1 MRLPLNNLTVL
12 SLLCAL
18 GMSMTGALGTESF
31 EQAKRGKFTSLQTE
45 YGPLS
50 CADGVAE
57 IGGTGKTGNSSLRMF
72 GGKDAELKLDLKDVP
87 TTEVR
92 LSAWAERWTGQAPF
106 EFSITA
112 VGSQGEKEIYDG
124 KNIKTGGFKTK
135 IEARVPAGTRSL
147 VFKLTAPEN
156 KGLKLDDLF
165 IVP

>member
-92 LSAWAERWTGQAPF
+92 LSAWAERWTGASPF
-106 EFSITA
+106 EFS
-112 VGSQGEKEIYDG
+112 S
-124 KNIKTGGFKTK
+124 
-135 IEARVPAGTRSL
+135 RRLVPGR
-147 VFKLTAPEN
+147 
-156 KGLKLDDLF
+156 KGNL
-165 IVP
+165 